1 MYPICRIGNGGAN
14 SRLCCTTASEGW
26 LEFGERRA
34 RHVVPRRR
42 RLRMK
47 ESEVNVEYIF

>member
-1 MYPICRIGNGGAN
+1 MYPILRIGSGGAS

-26 LEFGERRA
+26 LTFGERRA

-42 RLRMK
+42 RPRTK
-47 ESEVNVEYIF
+47 EKEVNVEYIF